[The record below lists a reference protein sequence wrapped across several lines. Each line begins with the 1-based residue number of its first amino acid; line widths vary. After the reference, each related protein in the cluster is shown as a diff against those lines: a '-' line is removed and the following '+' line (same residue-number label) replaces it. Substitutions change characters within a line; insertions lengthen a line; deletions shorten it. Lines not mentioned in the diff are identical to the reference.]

1 MHSQRSLLALLL
13 GASLAKADMTEA
25 NRTTG
30 LRWLTVLLGLGVILD
45 LVISA
50 VIGYGIIQINRT
62 ASQTHQVKVAAYEA
76 CLANND
82 SKTADSSRW
91 AQVLKLIEDGS
102 MDPRLLAFVAGVQK
116 ANAEA
121 DRPRNCQLIAP

>member
-13 GASLAKADMTEA
+13 GASLAKADMTEP

-30 LRWLTVLLGLGVILD
+30 LRWLAILLGLGVILD

-50 VIGYGIIQINRT
+50 VIGYGIVQVEHQ
-62 ASQTHQVKVAAYEA
+62 ASQTHQLKTAAYEA
-76 CLANND
+76 CLANNE
-82 SKTADSSRW
+82 SKVADASRW
-91 AQVLKLIEDGS
+91 VQVLALIKDGNT
-102 MDPRLLAFVAGVQK
+102 DPRVLAFVAGVQK

-121 DRPRNCQLIAP
+121 DRPRDCQLIAP